1 VSLKVLA
8 YFTPKKNIIQLRN
21 MFHVRTQKPE
31 ESIETLIRELS
42 SSSEHCKFGT
52 EKYNALK
59 DRLVPGLFE
68 KELSTKLQLQ

>member
-1 VSLKVLA
+1 
-8 YFTPKKNIIQLRN
+8 
-21 MFHVRTQKPE
+21 MFHARTQKSE

-42 SSSEHCKFGT
+42 RLNEHCKVST
-52 EKYNALK
+52 EKDNALK